1 LDERVRDRNRALLAS
16 VALIPMTKGVF
27 FLSIGSILDS
37 DEDDSPAK
45 GGGDVGAGDRLESG
59 AAMLPNV
66 TVSFLCLSSSGV
78 AAM

>member
-1 LDERVRDRNRALLAS
+1 MDERVRDRNRALLAS
-16 VALIPMTKGVF
+16 VALIPMTKGVC

-37 DEDDSPAK
+37 NDDSPVG

-59 AAMLPNV
+59 PAMLPNV